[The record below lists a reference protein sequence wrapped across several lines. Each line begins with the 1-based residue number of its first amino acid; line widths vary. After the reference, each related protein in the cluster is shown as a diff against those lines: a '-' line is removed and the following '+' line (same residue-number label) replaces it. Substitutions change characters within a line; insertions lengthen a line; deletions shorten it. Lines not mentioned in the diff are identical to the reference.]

1 MPHLNG
7 ESPRLQLDPEACAT
21 FLEHLSAELQ
31 KPSVCTLTIDLG
43 RVDRITPAIL
53 QVLRA
58 AGEEALHAG
67 KDLYVDG
74 AAPTVYKALH
84 LAKLGPLVKRLQHA
98 QGVNQIDFDQP
109 K

>member
-1 MPHLNG
+1 MPGGGGREMTHLNG

-31 KPSVCTLTIDLG
+31 KPSVCALTIDLG

-53 QVLRA
+53 QVLHA
-58 AGEEALHAG
+58 AGDEALLAG
-67 KDLYVDG
+67 KDLYVDRAG
-74 AAPTVYKALH
+74 PTVYKALH

-98 QGVNQIDFDQP
+98 AAID
-109 K
+109 